1 MQIVLSD
8 RAIRSLSAAPPNVWR
23 AFEKQLR
30 FLASNLLHPSLR
42 AKKYDESA
50 DLWQARF
57 NQNLRF
63 YLTIAGDTYRIE
75 DVMAHPK

>member
-8 RAIRSLSAAPPNVWR
+8 RAIESLSDAPANVRR

-30 FLASNLLHPSLR
+30 FLITNLMHPSLR

-50 DLWQARF
+50 GLWQARV
-57 NQNLRF
+57 NRDWRF
-63 YLTIAGDTYRIE
+63 
-75 DVMAHPK
+75 